1 MKTETKLWIGLGILM
16 ILTPLGLIAQGTAWG
31 EWAAEEIK
39 EMLGFTPAGLERVG
53 SLWSAP
59 MPDYSL
65 PGWDE
70 QPVKASMV
78 YILSAVVGVGVIV
91 AAIFGL
97 GKLLASREEK
107 R

>member
-39 EMLGFTPAGLERVG
+39 EMLGFAPEGLERVG
-53 SLWSAP
+53 SLWRAP

-70 QPVKASMV
+70 DPVKASIV
-78 YILSAVVGVGVIV
+78 YIFSAVVGVGVIA

-97 GKLLASREEK
+97 GKVLASKEK